1 MDTRPAYAG
10 RYSGAL
16 GAMSTDA
23 AIRALRTQLGQ
34 TPPSGLR
41 ALTDEQVLDLAAAV
55 EAARHRQ
62 AASLAEASDRALGRI
77 PRVLRGPVRKVVG
90 G

>member
-1 MDTRPAYAG
+1 
-10 RYSGAL
+10 
-16 GAMSTDA
+16 MSRDA
-23 AIRALRTQLGQ
+23 AIGALTAQLGQ

-41 ALTDEQVLDLAAAV
+41 ALTDEQLLDLAAAV

-62 AASLAEASDRALGRI
+62 AASLAEAANRALGRI
-77 PRVLRGPVRKVVG
+77 PRLLRGPVRKIVG